1 MNDRIGFI
9 LKVLILSTVISLLIK
24 YGGRLISIAP
34 TSINAAI
41 AVFLPTVILA
51 LLLIVRSRSSRIIGA
66 SAFNNNAN
74 DCRN

>member
-9 LKVLILSTVISLLIK
+9 LKVLVVSTVISLLIK
-24 YGGRLISIAP
+24 YGGRLISIPP

-51 LLLIVRSRSSRIIGA
+51 LLLIVRSRSSRIIAA
-66 SAFNNNAN
+66 SAFSNNAN
-74 DCRN
+74 DRRN